1 MSKTIEIPDIA
12 QWEETDSELAKK
24 NILELSNSIKYHIDF
39 NKKLIDEI
47 NRLEMTIDI
56 KNKRID
62 ELNKRLDKK
71 GKRIDKAI
79 YFIDTEETIYDI
91 KNTTGYSNVID
102 YIVDINDFKNK
113 LTKILRGKDNE

>member
-1 MSKTIEIPDIA
+1 MEKMTIKGIKDIA
-12 QWEETDSELAKK
+12 MYEETDSELAKK

-79 YFIDTEETIYDI
+79 E
-91 KNTTGYSNVID
+91 
-102 YIVDINDFKNK
+102 YI
-113 LTKILRGKDNE
+113 KDNELYEGSFKNYTTPLLEILGDKENE

>member
-24 NILELSNSIKYHIDF
+24 NILELSSSIKYHIDF

-47 NRLEMTIDI
+47 TRLEMTIDI

-71 GKRIDKAI
+71 GQRIEKAI
-79 YFIDTEETIYDI
+79 EHIETHQLCYQSQYEEMSGFD
-91 KNTTGYSNVID
+91 NHLLD
-102 YIVDINDFKNK
+102 
-113 LTKILRGKDNE
+113 ILRGEDNESN

>member
-24 NILELSNSIKYHIDF
+24 NIIELSSNIKYHIDF

-47 NRLEMTIDI
+47 NRLEMIIDI

-71 GKRIDKAI
+71 GNRIDKALRKLRASVNH
-79 YFIDTEETIYDI
+79 FNS
-91 KNTTGYSNVID
+91 KNDNNVIRNTVR
-102 YIVDINDFKNK
+102 ILEKN
-113 LTKILRGKDNE
+113 NQEE

>member
-1 MSKTIEIPDIA
+1 MEEIKDIA

-24 NILELSNSIKYHIDF
+24 NILELSSSIKYHIDF

-71 GKRIDKAI
+71 GKRIDKSI
-79 YFIDTEETIYDI
+79 EYIKTYIEIDEETG
-91 KNTTGYSNVID
+91 TYSMPYTFDAHNL
-102 YIVDINDFKNK
+102 Y
-113 LTKILRGKDNE
+113 KILKMLEGEDNEDK

>member
-1 MSKTIEIPDIA
+1 MKTEISDIA
-12 QWEETDSELAKK
+12 MWEETDSELAKK
-24 NILELSNSIKYHIDF
+24 NIIELSSNIKYHIDF

-56 KNKRID
+56 KNKRIN

-79 YFIDTEETIYDI
+79 EYIRTHSNCGGVVQEGKFIIEHIEEIYDGM
-91 KNTTGYSNVID
+91 KLID
-102 YIVDINDFKNK
+102 
-113 LTKILRGKDNE
+113 ILRGKNDN

>member
-79 YFIDTEETIYDI
+79 EYIKTHSNCGGSVQEGKFIIEHIEEIYD
-91 KNTTGYSNVID
+91 GMELLD
-102 YIVDINDFKNK
+102 
-113 LTKILRGKDNE
+113 ILRGKDNGKH

>member
-1 MSKTIEIPDIA
+1 MTKRIKIPDIA

-24 NILELSNSIKYHIDF
+24 NILELSSSIKYHIDF

-47 NRLEMTIDI
+47 TRLEMTIDI

-71 GKRIDKAI
+71 GKRINKAI
-79 YFIDTEETIYDI
+79 EFVEKEPIDDEIEY
-91 KNTTGYSNVID
+91 TTRLLD
-102 YIVDINDFKNK
+102 
-113 LTKILRGKDNE
+113 ILRGEENE

>member
-1 MSKTIEIPDIA
+1 MNKIIEIPDIA

-24 NILELSNSIKYHIDF
+24 NIIELSSNIKYHIDF

-47 NRLEMTIDI
+47 TRLNMIIDI

-71 GKRIDKAI
+71 NNRIDKAI
-79 YFIDTEETIYDI
+79 E
-91 KNTTGYSNVID
+91 
-102 YIVDINDFKNK
+102 YIHNHQIVFELSDRKGIQKWFDEFYKDLLN
-113 LTKILRGKDNE
+113 ILRGE

>member
-24 NILELSNSIKYHIDF
+24 NILELSSSIKYHIDF

-47 NRLEMTIDI
+47 NRLEMIIDI

-71 GKRIDKAI
+71 GKIIDKAI
-79 YFIDTEETIYDI
+79 EYITHEWFKREQIGISHLSFSYDELQHI
-91 KNTTGYSNVID
+91 LD
-102 YIVDINDFKNK
+102 
-113 LTKILRGKDNE
+113 ILRGENE